1 MSTAGDVFSVIK
13 KIMLVSEELTRQ
25 NADLERLASKV
36 EDHGERLVRVETIL
50 ALAGKQNRIIL
61 PGS

>member
-1 MSTAGDVFSVIK
+1 MSTAGDIFTVIK

-25 NADLERLASKV
+25 TKELEHLASKV
-36 EDHGERLVRVETIL
+36 EEHGERLVRVETIL